1 MKEESNVAGPEGIS
15 PSIVFCLV
23 LTLVVGFLV
32 GFYSVY
38 YSGRPKHTG
47 LILFSEKAEKEKEEA
62 QDDSPPRGGEYALE
76 VMAVSERGKEA
87 ILTDFRLTRDKE
99 RSRLQ
104 ERLEELLI
112 STDQDIS
119 KNIQSRLVELSVRS
133 HKEKEVESLLVAR
146 GYAQTAVMLYDH
158 GVTVLVKGMSL
169 DAGVVAQIGE
179 LVARIIGY
187 PLDQI
192 RILE

>member
-1 MKEESNVAGPEGIS
+1 MKEESNGAGPEGIS
-15 PSIVFCLV
+15 SSIVFCLV
-23 LTLVVGFLV
+23 VTLVVGFLV
-32 GFYSVY
+32 GFYSIY

-47 LILFSEKAEKEKEEA
+47 FTLFSEKAEQEKEEV
-62 QDDSPPRGGEYALE
+62 QDKSRPRGGEYALE
-76 VMAVSERGKEA
+76 VMAASEHGAETV
-87 ILTDFRLTRDKE
+87 LTDFRLTRDKE

-112 STDQDIS
+112 SADPDIS
-119 KNIQSRLVELSVRS
+119 KNIQSRLVELSTRS
-133 HKEKEVESLLVAR
+133 HKEKEVESLLLAR
-146 GYAQTAVMLYDH
+146 GYNHVAVMLYEH
-158 GVTVLVKGMSL
+158 GVTVLVKDISL

-179 LVARIIGY
+179 LAARITGY